1 MKYELIRQQRNKP
14 NTYIYIYIY
23 IYIYRCISMNTLLE
37 YR

>member
-14 NTYIYIYIY
+14 NIYIYIY